1 MTQEWY
7 DKKLEESKN
16 EAIRVK
22 TDLFARIK
30 NHPELSNKCK
40 EDLQNLLVG
49 GDGYFISTFLR
60 EEFRNVVYRSLRN
73 DNGCGDRNVC
83 VRVYEELNVDD
94 YVNIISAI
102 SNVSRYLDSE
112 YVSFD
117 GDIIITDPCYIMRHR
132 DESTRPK
139 WEDYMKLDDYSGMTR
154 EEMEDVGFFEDHKRL
169 KEADRQWEEEHPDDW
184 DICGCGYNMSAL
196 GFSKSMVRDTLY
208 GDWGCTT
215 FNVDTKE
222 PIGHFCADSGQV
234 AVFHL
239 ADVLAYNTEY
249 NDHIERPHCV
259 TLIKNFKGN
268 VRFVVKETTGV
279 YKSDTKWWKA
289 GNTWTEYTVHVIGD
303 GIDTSTG
310 LRICFETTQTSL

>member
-1 MTQEWY
+1 MTQEWI
-7 DKKLEESKN
+7 DNKLKKYTEQAMQIK
-16 EAIRVK
+16 K
-22 TDLFARIK
+22 DLFARIK
-30 NHPELSNKCK
+30 NHPELSDKCK

-73 DNGCGDRNVC
+73 DNGCGDRNVY
-83 VRVYEELNVDD
+83 VRIYEELNVDD
-94 YVNIISAI
+94 YVNIIRAI

-112 YVSFD
+112 SVSFD

-154 EEMEDVGFFEDHKRL
+154 KEMEDMGFFEDHKRL

-196 GFSKSMVRDTLY
+196 GFTKSMVRDTLY

-222 PIGHFCADSGQV
+222 PMGHFCADSGQV
-234 AVFHL
+234 AVFTL
-239 ADVLAYNTEY
+239 SEVLAYNPEY
-249 NDHIERPHCV
+249 NDYLEKPHCV
-259 TLIKNFKGN
+259 TLIKNFKGT
-268 VRFVVKETTGV
+268 VRFVVEEKTGF
-279 YKSDTKWWKA
+279 YESDTKWWKA
-289 GNTWTEYTVHVIGD
+289 GDPWVEYSVHVVGE
-303 GIDTSTG
+303 GVNKVTG
-310 LRICFETTQTSL
+310 EPIHFKTTQTSL